1 MHPRVV
7 MMSTMCFLVGVY
19 PHFRNYVFS
28 F

>member
-1 MHPRVV
+1 MHTRVV